1 MLLSRTWGEGLRQRH
16 TLSNTSA
23 DCQTACGF
31 RVWLFYDM
39 LSVLHT
45 QLCAFDKSVAL
56 PRALAPIH
64 TYLHPYTDA
73 DRHRHTHTKLSTLVF
88 FSFLHTLSV
97 TLIHTHWNTEPCFQC
112 CGNCIFDGSGNK
124 CPRFHAVSSWCSAA
138 TSLSSNDFEALP
150 SLITQCRFLTFQRVT
165 PFQNARVG

>member
-23 DCQTACGF
+23 DCQTAYGF

-73 DRHRHTHTKLSTLVF
+73 DRQTQ
-88 FSFLHTLSV
+88 
-97 TLIHTHWNTEPCFQC
+97 IHTHKALHLSVLFIPAYSQRY
-112 CGNCIFDGSGNK
+112 FDSY
-124 CPRFHAVSSWCSAA
+124 P
-138 TSLSSNDFEALP
+138 LEY
-150 SLITQCRFLTFQRVT
+150 
-165 PFQNARVG
+165 